1 MTEERLVL
9 AELLEKAGE
18 SDFLRAVA
26 EAVLQLLMENDVEGL
41 IGAGR
46 YERSGERTTW
56 RNGYRDR
63 TLDTRLG
70 ALQLRIPKLRQGSY
84 FPPFLEARKSSE
96 KALIAVIQEAWIGGV
111 STRRVDDLV
120 QAMGLSGIS
129 KSQVYDQHVAQNS
142 MRSIVPEL
150 ATSWSSNEE
159 GTELTFPLRRGVKW
173 HDGKPFGAQDVKCTW
188 DLLSGKASE
197 KLRINPRKSWYS
209 NVEEV
214 ITNGDYEVTFRLKR
228 PQPALLA
235 LLASGWA
242 PIYPCHVS
250 PRDMRSRPIG
260 TGPFKFIEFK
270 PNEIIRVTKNRD
282 YWKEG
287 RPYLDG
293 IEWMII
299 RDTATRN
306 LAFIAGKV
314 DLYSPHNIAI
324 PILKDIKSQAPQAIC
339 EVAPTNVNRTLII
352 NRDRPPFDNSDLR
365 RAMSVTLDR
374 KAFIDIITEGQ
385 GDIVGTI
392 LPQPEG
398 IWSMPPE
405 LLRTLPGY
413 DPDVAKNRAEARN
426 IMQKL
431 GYGPDKRLAVTVST
445 RNVPGYRDAAVIL
458 IDQLKEIYIDGQL
471 ETIDTTQWYPRITR
485 KDFAVGLNVSE
496 SAVDDPDQ
504 QFYENYVCTAERN
517 YTGYCNPEVDKLVD
531 QQSAES
537 NNEKRKQL
545 VWEIERR
552 LAEDGARPVIFY
564 PRQAT
569 CRHPQVKG
577 MTMMVNSIYNGFR
590 YEDLWL
596 DN

>member
-1 MTEERLVL
+1 VSPINAPATAQRRVLRARILEQEVDTMKAGSRVLAAASSLTLALLITGVAFAQKAGGILKISHFDSPASMSLLEESTAAALRPVMAVFNNLVL
-9 AELLEKAGE
+9 
-18 SDFLRAVA
+18 
-26 EAVLQLLMENDVEGL
+26 
-41 IGAGR
+41 
-46 YERSGERTTW
+46 
-56 RNGYRDR
+56 
-63 TLDTRLG
+63 
-70 ALQLRIPKLRQGSY
+70 
-84 FPPFLEARKSSE
+84 
-96 KALIAVIQEAWIGGV
+96 
-111 STRRVDDLV
+111 
-120 QAMGLSGIS
+120 
-129 KSQVYDQHVAQNS
+129 YDQHVAQNS

-159 GTELTFPLRRGVKW
+159 GTELTFPLRQGVKW
-173 HDGKPFGAQDVKCTW
+173 HDGKPFSAQDVKCTW

-214 ITNGDYEVTFRLKR
+214 TTNGNYEVTFRLKR

-260 TGPFKFIEFK
+260 TGPFKFVEFK
-270 PNEIIRVTKNRD
+270 PNEVIRVTRNPD

-293 IEWMII
+293 IEWAII
-299 RDTATRN
+299 KDVSTRN

-314 DLYSPHNIAI
+314 DLYSPHNITI
-324 PILKDIKSQAPQAIC
+324 PIVKAIKSQAPQAIC

-352 NRDRPPFDNSDLR
+352 NRDKAPFDNADLR
-365 RAMSVTLDR
+365 RAMSLTLDR

-385 GDIVGTI
+385 GDIGGTM
-392 LPQPEG
+392 LPGPEG
-398 IWSMPPE
+398 VWSMPPE
-405 LLRTLPGY
+405 LLKTLPGY
-413 DPDVAKNRAEARN
+413 DPDVGKNRAEARK
-426 IMQKL
+426 ILEKL

-445 RNVPGYRDAAVIL
+445 RNVSGYRDAAVIL

-471 ETIDTTQWYPRITR
+471 ETVDTTQWYPKIMR
-485 KDFAVGLNVSE
+485 KDFTVGLNVSE

-517 YTGYCNPEVDKLVD
+517 YTGYCSPEVDQLVD
-531 QQSAES
+531 RQSAES
-537 NNEKRKQL
+537 DKEKRKRL

-552 LAEDGARPVIFY
+552 LAQDGARPVIFY

-569 CRHPQVKG
+569 CWHPRVKG

-596 DN
+596 D